1 MYPRCRVCER
11 IFLFQNTHLTQP
23 VRHHWNQVAHFV
35 NGSPAPELSN
45 TWQAETWNVTK
56 AETAPCFLNRPH
68 KYAARQRLLMNASY
82 GQISFPPDGTISRN
96 PFFTMAH
103 ETHICQRLAMQMHP
117 QPLEWSAGSFDTI
130 LAHLSH
136 RTIEVSPGIGVI
148 CQILC
153 SADK

>member
-35 NGSPAPELSN
+35 NGSPTPELTN
-45 TWQAETWNVTK
+45 PWQAETWNLTK
-56 AETAPCFLNRPH
+56 AETGPCFP
-68 KYAARQRLLMNASY
+68 ARTNVRLASDCWWMQAT
-82 GQISFPPDGTISRN
+82 GRSPSPPDGTISRN
-96 PFFTMAH
+96 PSFTMAH

-117 QPLEWSAGSFDTI
+117 QPLEWSAGSFDTM

-136 RTIEVSPGIGVI
+136 RTIEVSPGIGVM
-148 CQILC
+148 L
-153 SADK
+153 SDTLLSR